1 MQEDLIVRSQS
12 SSENEAFIGVFGKEH
27 PGYVRGM
34 GLGVG
39 PTQVYGSSSGS
50 SSRRYS
56 TGGTQ
61 AEVDALRQT
70 VHQLLQRIEVNERH
84 IANLTQQLANQ
95 NPNFIRNQVFPNPL
109 F

>member
-1 MQEDLIVRSQS
+1 MFVVWDLELSQPRCMDHR
-12 SSENEAFIGVFGKEH
+12 AAQTVGVI
-27 PGYVRGM
+27 R
-34 GLGVG
+34 L
-39 PTQVYGSSSGS
+39 
-50 SSRRYS
+50 
-56 TGGTQ
+56 GGTQ
-61 AEVDALRQT
+61 AKVDALRQT

>member
-1 MQEDLIVRSQS
+1 MQEDLIIRSQS
-12 SSENEAFIGVFGKEH
+12 SSENEAFIGVLGKEH

-34 GLGVG
+34 GLGVV
-39 PTQVYGSSSGS
+39 PTQVYGSSSSS

-61 AEVDALRQT
+61 AEVDALRKT
-70 VHQLLQRIEVNERH
+70 VHQLLQRIEVNVQH
-84 IANLTQQLANQ
+84 ITNLTQQLANQ
-95 NPNFIRNQVFPNPL
+95 NPNFIRDQVFPNPL